1 MRRRRPRPGDRAP
14 ARRGL
19 RGARSRGAE
28 TLPGGRARGRATGG
42 ADGLLTHLAAAALGL
57 GAQWVSLDPPRQEAL
72 KHILGIPPEI
82 KLFSLVPLG
91 YPAHQPTGHRR
102 ELGELVHY
110 EKYDM
115 SKLRSQE
122 TIQEFVKYLRRKDI
136 ERVDLLSYTGD
147 NKGK

>member
-1 MRRRRPRPGDRAP
+1 VLGDMRVMQA
-14 ARRGL
+14 
-19 RGARSRGAE
+19 S
-28 TLPGGRARGRATGG
+28 TLSQRLYESHTFDHNMAT
-42 ADGLLTHLAAAALGL
+42 AVFMIHLAAAASGL

-72 KHILGIPPEI
+72 KDILEIPPEI

-122 TIQEFVKYLRRKDI
+122 TIQEFVKYLRRRDI